1 MIELTIGEP
10 DRPPEKDLI
19 NECIRSMQEG
29 RTKYSNGRGESNLLI
44 KLKLKYDKIS
54 NVPITE
60 ENILCFPGTQT
71 ALYATMRS
79 LVEDGD
85 EVIVGDPLYAT
96 YEGIIRAS
104 GATMVPVPLL
114 RENNFVLQAHHH
126 DKAITPQTK
135 VVLLNSPHN
144 PTGSVMSEQD

>member
-1 MIELTIGEP
+1 
-10 DRPPEKDLI
+10 
-19 NECIRSMQEG
+19 
-29 RTKYSNGRGESNLLI
+29 
-44 KLKLKYDKIS
+44 
-54 NVPITE
+54 
-60 ENILCFPGTQT
+60 
-71 ALYATMRS
+71 MRS
-79 LVEDGD
+79 LVEEGD

-114 RENNFVLQAHHH
+114 RENNFILQAHDL

-144 PTGSVMSEQD
+144 PTGSVMSKQDYLNLTGLFVENNLWLVFLLQRN